1 MYKPGR
7 YTRNM
12 EKISTREIKIGEK
25 IIPVSIYSIKEDEK
39 VENFS
44 RVYVVVADNEGKVAL
59 IYNSKRKI
67 WGFPGGHPEEDETI
81 KETAQRECVEEI
93 KYSIKDCEPKF
104 VLYNKLDDNKEET
117 QIICFAKIDKESN
130 EFVDE
135 NESVKEIKF
144 VNVENVREK
153 IGNADL
159 WEDILQGFKDWLIK
173 NNL

>member
-104 VLYNKLDDNKEET
+104 VLYNKQRDNGKLRY
-117 QIICFAKIDKESN
+117 CFARIDKDSN
-130 EFVDE
+130 DLLTRMKASR
-135 NESVKEIKF
+135 N
-144 VNVENVREK
+144 K
-153 IGNADL
+153 IC
-159 WEDILQGFKDWLIK
+159 K
-173 NNL
+173 